1 MKKIILGLS
10 VLFFAATT
18 MAQNTN
24 DYMEV
29 ERAALKTEKK
39 ALVAEAMEFTDE
51 ESKVFWPLYNEY
63 NEKQYIINTKVYNTI
78 VEYAENFDTLTDEK
92 AIELWNESM
101 KQRDEL
107 LKLKKTYF
115 KKFQKILPGKKAVR
129 YFQVESKVWSLI
141 NAQLALEIPLMQE

>member
-10 VLFFAATT
+10 FVFFATAM

-39 ALVAEAMEFTDE
+39 ALVAQAMEFTDE

-63 NEKQYIINTKVYNTI
+63 NEKQYVVNTKVYNTI
-78 VEYAENFDTLTDEK
+78 VDYAENFDTLTDEK
-92 AIELWNESM
+92 ALELWNSTM
-101 KQRDEL
+101 QQNDEL

-115 KKFQKILPGKKAVR
+115 KKFQKILPGKKVVR
-129 YFQVESKVWSLI
+129 YFQVENKVWTLI

>member
-10 VLFFAATT
+10 FVFFAVAM
-18 MAQNTN
+18 MAQNTH

-39 ALVAEAMEFTDE
+39 ALVADAMELTED

-63 NEKQYIINTKVYNTI
+63 NEKQYVINTKVYNTI
-78 VEYAENFDTLTDEK
+78 IDYAENFDTLTDEK
-92 AIELWNESM
+92 ALELWNSSM
-101 KQRDEL
+101 KNVDEL
-107 LKLKKTYF
+107 SKLKKTYF
-115 KKFQKILPGKKAVR
+115 KKFQKILAGKKAVR
-129 YFQVESKVWSLI
+129 YFQIENKVWALI

>member
-10 VLFFAATT
+10 FVFFAAAM
-18 MAQNTN
+18 MAQNTH

-39 ALVAEAMEFTDE
+39 ALVADAMELTED

-63 NEKQYIINTKVYNTI
+63 NDKQYVINTKVYNTI
-78 VEYAENFDTLTDEK
+78 VDYAENLDTLSDEK

-107 LKLKKTYF
+107 SKLKKSYF
-115 KKFQKILPGKKAVR
+115 KRFQKILPGKKVVR
-129 YFQVESKVWSLI
+129 YFQVENKVWALI